1 MRWVWTGPV
10 VAPGVVSQFAPLL
23 KAVSSLGALTG
34 FHLQVYP
41 VGALLRGMDKGQ
53 EGKGFKNGFC

>member
-1 MRWVWTGPV
+1 MALDRGRLLR
-10 VAPGVVSQFAPLL
+10 PGVVSQFAPLL

-41 VGALLRGMDKGQ
+41 VAALLRRMDKGQ